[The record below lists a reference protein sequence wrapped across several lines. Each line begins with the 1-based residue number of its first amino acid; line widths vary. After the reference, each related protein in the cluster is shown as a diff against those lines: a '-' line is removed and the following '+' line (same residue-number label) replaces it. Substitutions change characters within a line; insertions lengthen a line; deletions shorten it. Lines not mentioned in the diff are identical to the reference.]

1 MFRNKVFKERQE
13 HSLSSAKCWFLLDPQ
28 ANNNIFGR
36 IDTWYS
42 VHRSSNLRENKERPA
57 YYVAGPYL

>member
-1 MFRNKVFKERQE
+1 MINEEK
-13 HSLSSAKCWFLLDPQ
+13 HTNPQ
-28 ANNNIFGR
+28 ANNNIFGK

>member
-1 MFRNKVFKERQE
+1 MINEEKLMN
-13 HSLSSAKCWFLLDPQ
+13 SQ
-28 ANNNIFGR
+28 AINNIFGM

-42 VHRSSNLRENKERPA
+42 VHRSSNLRKNKERPA

>member
-1 MFRNKVFKERQE
+1 
-13 HSLSSAKCWFLLDPQ
+13 
-28 ANNNIFGR
+28 

-57 YYVAGPYL
+57 YYVAGPGLSRKVCKLF